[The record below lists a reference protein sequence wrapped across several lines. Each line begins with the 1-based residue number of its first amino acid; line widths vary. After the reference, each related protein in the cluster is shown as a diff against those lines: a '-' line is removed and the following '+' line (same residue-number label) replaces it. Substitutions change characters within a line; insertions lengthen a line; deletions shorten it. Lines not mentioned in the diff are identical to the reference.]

1 MSAAKSRQER
11 TCSLSGGTCPYAERC
26 AFAERNG
33 MGTRSDLAACGRR
46 SQGDRLD
53 MCAVSLERGFGECR
67 LCPDRRRCKD
77 VWRCWR
83 REKLDAGSPLVEE
96 LRAIDE
102 RVAVK
107 EQYRVD
113 KTGWRPK

>member
-1 MSAAKSRQER
+1 MSASATRKELF
-11 TCSLSGGTCPYAERC
+11 CSLSGGTCPYADRC
-26 AFAERNG
+26 VFAEPNG
-33 MGTRSDLAACGRR
+33 TGKQSGFR
-46 SQGDRLD
+46 SQGDRLG
-53 MCAVSLERGFGECR
+53 MCAVSMERGFGECR

-83 REKLDAGSPLVEE
+83 REKLDEGSPLVEE